1 MTIAL
6 VTIAKQCPESRS
18 GIEAGI
24 INGLGVGL
32 LGSFK
37 SGNPMGNPYGA
48 GAGSAVSGAIFGAA
62 LSENQ
67 KPAQI
72 QNSMAG
78 AITGTL
84 SGVATS
90 TMASIFK
97 NGINVSELPYQL
109 STLLL
114 GTLDQQTDGQKTN
127 YVYSFDCW
135 KQVLHDTSDEPSNG
149 RLIKDVAADHRI
161 VKIELLIDEV
171 DEKTGYPKFI
181 LQNIWDER
189 FKIEYVILPT
199 NNLITAHAIKL

>member
-67 KPAQI
+67 KPVQI
-72 QNSMAG
+72 QNSIAG
-78 AITGTL
+78 AITGSL

-90 TMASIFK
+90 TMASMFK

-114 GTLDQQTDGQKTN
+114 GTLDLQTDGQKTN

-149 RLIKDVAADHRI
+149 RLIKDVAVDHRI
-161 VKIELLIDEV
+161 AKIELTDEV
-171 DEKTGYPKFI
+171 DEKTGYQKFI

-199 NNLITAHAIKL
+199 NNLITAHAIRI